1 MSVEEEEYRREK
13 DATVVVTGAVIRVPR
28 TKIWVAGTRSA
39 GFIAL
44 TAGREVDNTGR

>member
-13 DATVVVTGAVIRVPR
+13 DATVVTGAVIRVPR